1 MKLFKKNSDRGF
13 YVTCFIIIT
22 FLLII
27 VLYPCIYVLSA
38 SFSSGAAVN
47 GGKVVLWPVD
57 FSLDG
62 YRLVFANS
70 NVWTGF
76 KNTLIYTIGG
86 ILGVVYP
93 TFACGYVFSRK
104 DLPGKNYFLFIFTL
118 TMFISGGMIP
128 TYLWNKTLGLIDTRL
143 VMMIPGVIV
152 YDMIIARTF
161 IQANIPD
168 ELFDSARMDGCSDIK
183 FLLKI
188 VTPLSKAYIAVL
200 VLFVGVS
207 QWNSYMGAK
216 IYLRNNELMPL
227 TVVLNRILMS
237 TQVSNNAINSSE
249 LAMKMTELAGTMKYA
264 LIVVTMTPIMMI
276 YPFVQKYFVKG
287 MMIGAIKG

>member
-1 MKLFKKNSDRGF
+1 MKLFKKNNDRGF
-13 YVTCFIIIT
+13 YVFCFIIIT

-27 VLYPCIYVLSA
+27 VLYPCIYVVSA

-47 GGKVVLWPVD
+47 SGKVVLWPVD

-76 KNTLIYTIGG
+76 KNSIIYTVGG
-86 ILGVVYP
+86 IIALVVP
-93 TFACGYVFSRK
+93 TFSCAYVFSRR
-104 DLPGKNYFLFIFTL
+104 DLPGKNFFLFIFTF
-118 TMFISGGMIP
+118 TMFFGGGMIP
-128 TYLWNKTLGLIDTRL
+128 TYLLVKSLGLVDTRMYM
-143 VMMIPGVIV
+143 VMPAVAV
-152 YDMIIARTF
+152 YDMIMARTF
-161 IQANIPD
+161 IQSNIPE

-183 FLLKI
+183 YLIK
-188 VTPLSKAYIAVL
+188 VVVPLSKAIIAVL
-200 VLFVGVS
+200 VLFFGVG
-207 QWNSYMGAK
+207 QWNSFMGPK
-216 IYLRNNELMPL
+216 IYLRRNELMPL

-237 TQVSNNAINSSE
+237 TQVSNDAIKSSE
-249 LAMKMTELAGTMKYA
+249 LAMKMVDLAGTMKYA

-287 MMIGAIKG
+287 IMIGAIKG